1 MKAGTSEEAVKA
13 GTGTRTNASVVYNGY
28 NIKSKHVMWSKTV
41 TSVGK
46 STYLLVI

>member
-28 NIKSKHVMWSKTV
+28 MESLNFHFSFFMR
-41 TSVGK
+41 
-46 STYLLVI
+46 YLRCYHI

>member
-28 NIKSKHVMWSKTV
+28 KQLISIGIQGLS
-41 TSVGK
+41 G
-46 STYLLVI
+46 LP

>member
-28 NIKSKHVMWSKTV
+28 
-41 TSVGK
+41 TSGPAWPANLPVSGDN
-46 STYLLVI
+46 SNLRY